1 MGSCA
6 GFGEGGW
13 GSSAL
18 GFLFLFFWKY
28 CPGDATCCGDKAEA
42 RRSAERL
49 LRSWGPGDLEES
61 CTNWG
66 IGVGRGREAYRG
78 PHSDLQSANLL
89 LNSGKWQ
96 WDVKEGAQTKSVL

>member
-13 GSSAL
+13 GSSVL

-28 CPGDATCCGDKAEA
+28 CLGDVICCGDKVEV
-42 RRSAERL
+42 RRLVERL
-49 LRSWGPGDLEES
+49 LRSWGFGDLEES
-61 CTNWG
+61 CINWG

-78 PHSDLQSANLL
+78 FYFDL
-89 LNSGKWQ
+89 
-96 WDVKEGAQTKSVL
+96 